1 MLRWFALLFL
11 LSVSLHAEYRAFW
24 VDTFNTP
31 LNNPA
36 DIDAVILQ
44 AQSARANALFVQ
56 VRRRGDSWYLNS
68 LEPLPDLTPIQPAFD
83 PLYSLIQSAHA
94 ADIQLHAFVILG
106 AIWNRNPPP
115 PQGPPSSPLHPFN
128 RHSGFNPATGLIE
141 PSPETWLTR
150 TLLPDT
156 TPGITFQGHRF
167 GAEFWLDF
175 GHPDAAAYTV
185 EVLNHLVR
193 NYPIDGLHL
202 DRIRFP
208 DFSAPNQSP
217 SAGVNIGYNQ
227 VSVWRFQ
234 EAHDIPHDT
243 PPPPPNDPLWSQWRR
258 DQVTNLVRRIYLN
271 ALSIRPQ
278 LIVSAALIAYG
289 GAGPWNSSDAYC
301 RVFQDWR
308 SWLEEGI
315 IDLAIPMN
323 YKRDHIPQQAA
334 WFDQWNAFTS
344 THQYN
349 RAALTGLGIYL
360 NGIEGSI
367 SQIRRALTAT
377 PTGVVLYALANPDGP
392 VDAAPP
398 RGFPAFAEALTTS
411 GPDPVFA
418 NPAPLPDLPWKSRP
432 ATGHLMGHALDAAS
446 IYIFNAEGLLTRTTA
461 ASAGGFFG
469 AVDLPPGEYT
479 VIAERGP
486 VRLVSH
492 PAMLSPGSVAQVS
505 FP

>member
-1 MLRWFALLFL
+1 MLRWFALLL
-11 LSVSLHAEYRAFW
+11 LLPISLHAEYRAFW
-24 VDTFNTP
+24 VDTFNTS

-36 DIDAVILQ
+36 DLEAVILQ
-44 AQSARANALFVQ
+44 AKSAHANALFVQ

-94 ADIQLHAFVILG
+94 ANIQVHAFVILG
-106 AIWNRNPPP
+106 AIWNKNPTVPL
-115 PQGPPSSPLHPFN
+115 GPPSSPQHAFN
-128 RHSGFNPATGLIE
+128 RHSGFNPATGRIE
-141 PSPETWLTR
+141 PGPDTWLTR

-202 DRIRFP
+202 DRIRYP

-217 SAGVNIGYNQ
+217 TSGVNIGYNL

-234 EAHDIPHDT
+234 EANAIPHDA
-243 PPPPPNDPLWSQWRR
+243 PPPAPNDPRWSQWRR

-271 ALSIRPQ
+271 ALSIRPS
-278 LIVSAALIAYG
+278 LTVSAALIVYG
-289 GAGPWNSSDAYC
+289 GAAPWPNTDAYY

-308 SWLEEGI
+308 AWLEEGI

-323 YKRDHIPQQAA
+323 YKREHIPQQAA
-334 WFDQWNAFTS
+334 WFDEWNEFTRNN
-344 THQYN
+344 QFN
-349 RAALTGLGIYL
+349 RAALTGLGVYL
-360 NGIEGSI
+360 NGIEGSVN
-367 SQIRRALTAT
+367 QIRRALRAT
-377 PTGVVLYALANPDGP
+377 PTGVALYALANPDGA

-398 RGFPAFAEALTTS
+398 RGFPAFAEALTKS
-411 GPDPVFA
+411 GTDPVFA
-418 NPAPLPDLPWKSRP
+418 QPAPIPDLPWKSRP
-432 ATGHLMGHALDAAS
+432 STGHLMGHALDAAS
-446 IYIFNAEGLLTRTTA
+446 VYIFNGEGQLYKTTS

-479 VIAERGP
+479 VVAERGT
-486 VRLVSH
+486 VRLVSNPATLH
-492 PAMLSPGSVAQVS
+492 PGAVAQVT